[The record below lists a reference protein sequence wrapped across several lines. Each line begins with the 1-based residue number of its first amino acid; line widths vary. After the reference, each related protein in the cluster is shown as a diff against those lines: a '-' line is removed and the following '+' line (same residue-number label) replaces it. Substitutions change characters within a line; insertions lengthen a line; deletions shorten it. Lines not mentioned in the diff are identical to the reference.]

1 MRASVRA
8 WRFATQTA
16 PSPVARPTGSS
27 SRPTGT
33 VAVTTPRSGSTRV
46 TVPLSG
52 FATQTAP
59 SPAATAP
66 APAPTSTLRS
76 TEFVAGL
83 TPISR
88 PLSPTV
94 HTLPSPHAI
103 EALVAPSVIV
113 RRRWLLGSMR
123 RIVPAEAPG
132 IHRSPS
138 SRQTSDGL
146 PAPIVS
152 VTVFVRAET

>member
-27 SRPTGT
+27 ARPTGT

-66 APAPTSTLRS
+66 APAPTSTVRS

-83 TPISR
+83 IAHQPAAVADR
-88 PLSPTV
+88 
-94 HTLPSPHAI
+94 PHA
-103 EALVAPSVIV
+103 ALAARDRGAW
-113 RRRWLLGSMR
+113 RRR
-123 RIVPAEAPG
+123 A
-132 IHRSPS
+132 
-138 SRQTSDGL
+138 
-146 PAPIVS
+146 
-152 VTVFVRAET
+152 